1 MEHVE
6 TSTGRRGRRS
16 AQGRKD
22 KDRQEK
28 AIEVKKLDEKMDHL
42 VGLHN
47 ACKEASSSF
56 SDAVKSV
63 AESSGLQASV
73 VRRFV
78 AAKAGENFGDRKRD
92 AEQLAL
98 VFDEIAG

>member
-1 MEHVE
+1 MEQIAP
-6 TSTGRRGRRS
+6 STGGRRRR
-16 AQGRKD
+16 QVKGRQDAAK
-22 KDRQEK
+22 QEK
-28 AIEVKKLDEKMDHL
+28 KIEIQKLDEKMDHL
-42 VGLHN
+42 VSLHT
-47 ACKEASSSF
+47 ACKEAGTNF
-56 SDAVKSV
+56 SDAIKAV